1 MTRIGEQLSAL
12 TATIEARRG
21 ADPKESYTASLLAD
35 PARCA
40 KKLGEEGVEA
50 ALAGA
55 LGDDTLADEA
65 ADVLYHL
72 AVMLAARDVSWDAV
86 AERLAAR
93 TGQSGHAEKA
103 GRQRSDRSPTQS
115 SRA

>member
-1 MTRIGEQLSAL
+1 MSMIGEQLDAL
-12 TATIEARRG
+12 AAVIEARRG
-21 ADPKESYTASLLAD
+21 ADPAESYTASLLAD

-55 LGDDTLADEA
+55 LGDDTLPDEA

-72 AVMLAARDVSWDAV
+72 AVLLAARGVGWDEV
-86 AERLAAR
+86 ASRLSAR
-93 TGQSGHAEKA
+93 TGRSGHAEKA
-103 GRQRSDRSPTQS
+103 
-115 SRA
+115 SRT

>member
-1 MTRIGEQLSAL
+1 MNEMSEIGERLDAL
-12 TATIEARRG
+12 MRTIRARRG
-21 ADPKESYTASLLAD
+21 ADPAESYTASLLAD

-55 LGDDTLADEA
+55 LGDASLPDEA

-72 AVMLAARDVSWDAV
+72 AVMLAARDVSWDEV
-86 AERLAAR
+86 ADRLAAR
-93 TGQSGHAEKA
+93 TGQSGHEEKA
-103 GRQRSDRSPTQS
+103 GRGAPR
-115 SRA
+115 

>member
-1 MTRIGEQLSAL
+1 MSRIGEQLDAL
-12 TATIEARRG
+12 AAVIEARRG
-21 ADPKESYTASLLAD
+21 ADPTESYTASLLAD

-55 LGDDTLADEA
+55 LGDASLPDEA

-72 AVMLAARDVSWDAV
+72 GVLLAARGVGWDEV
-86 AERLAAR
+86 AERLASR

-103 GRQRSDRSPTQS
+103 
-115 SRA
+115 SRT

>member
-1 MTRIGEQLSAL
+1 MSGIGERLDAL
-12 TATIEARRG
+12 MATIEARRG
-21 ADPKESYTASLLAD
+21 ADPGNSYTASLLSD

-55 LGDDTLADEA
+55 LDDPTLADEA

-72 AVMLAARDVSWDAV
+72 AVMLAARGLGWDDVATSLT
-86 AERLAAR
+86 RR
-93 TGQSGHAEKA
+93 TGRSGHEEKA
-103 GRQRSDRSPTQS
+103 
-115 SRA
+115 SRPHAPS